1 MNKVSTETSATYH
14 TVPPSDEAALLE
26 ILGGHHEA
34 AMKYAKIV
42 IHKKLID
49 GDYVN
54 CVSDIKNY
62 LLIHLSD
69 SEHEVFGVVWM
80 DNQNK
85 IIAMSDMFRGTVN
98 SSAVYPR
105 EVVKEALAHN
115 ATSAILY
122 HNHPSGMTIAS
133 ESDKQITKT
142 LQKAI
147 QLVDVQV
154 LDHIIIGKG
163 GTSSFAERGINIMEK
178 AIHATMGTPCLQR

>member
-34 AMKYAKIV
+34 ALKYAKMV
-42 IHKKLID
+42 IHKKLIG
-49 GDYVN
+49 GDYVK

-62 LLIHLSD
+62 LLLHLSNA
-69 SEHEVFGVVWM
+69 EHEVFGVVWM

-142 LQKAI
+142 LK
-147 QLVDVQV
+147 
-154 LDHIIIGKG
+154 KP
-163 GTSSFAERGINIMEK
+163 FNW
-178 AIHATMGTPCLQR
+178 